1 MREKLIELLGLKAG
15 EGTAEVTD
23 DQIVA
28 AVAGLKRQSDAAA
41 QDSKKEKAIADL
53 VAESFGAISWE
64 QAKQILAERASRAG
78 KQNV

>member
-1 MREKLIELLGLKAG
+1 MREKLIELLGLKPADV
-15 EGTAEVTD
+15 TNEVAD

-41 QDSKKEKAIADL
+41 EASKNEKAIRDL
-53 VAESFGAISWE
+53 VAESFGALNRE

-78 KQNV
+78 KQNG